1 MRECN
6 QHWRNTLEKYHIP
19 IGKSIGFI
27 IGTPLFTSLY
37 NVAGLLYHGWYTMIY
52 IYYSGPAWTDY
63 WCHPVSVSSSKL
75 HEYHWSRI
83 HRLLNGGMNINCSKS
98 RLFPVPTLPPL
109 ATKLGISKWYVGHIH
124 TNHESNL
131 VFLHSE
137 ILYSTSHPVPTSL
150 SGNGAHHHRNQ
161 PFVVTSPTIRCA
173 MRVVGWVG
181 IHQHH
186 SRVGLCILEIQYL
199 DLGSYINR

>member
-1 MRECN
+1 MDD
-6 QHWRNTLEKYHIP
+6 IP
-19 IGKSIGFI
+19 WYI
-27 IGTPLFTSLY
+27 I
-37 NVAGLLYHGWYTMIY
+37 IY
-52 IYYSGPAWTDY
+52 IYYSGLLEPIVDAIQFQWV
-63 WCHPVSVSSSKL
+63 PVNCMSSLKQDTPTGKWW
-75 HEYHWSRI
+75 HEYQ
-83 HRLLNGGMNINCSKS
+83 LLQT
-98 RLFPVPTLPPL
+98 RLFSRMFQVSNVYTLLFSTVPTLPPL
-109 ATKLGISKWYVGHIH
+109 ATKLGISKWYLGHIH

-186 SRVGLCILEIQYL
+186 SRVGLCILEIEYL